1 MHMMKAA
8 THAEALT
15 QELVDA
21 MIERVLVYENGVVQ
35 IELRYDDVYQ
45 DMCQSVL
52 EMQGNEVSTDAAQ
65 TDAVPQEEAG
75 V

>member
-1 MHMMKAA
+1 MDAHDE

-45 DMCQSVL
+45 DMCRSVL
-52 EMQGNEVSTDAAQ
+52 EMQGDNAHGDDTQEVGA
-65 TDAVPQEEAG
+65 
-75 V
+75 